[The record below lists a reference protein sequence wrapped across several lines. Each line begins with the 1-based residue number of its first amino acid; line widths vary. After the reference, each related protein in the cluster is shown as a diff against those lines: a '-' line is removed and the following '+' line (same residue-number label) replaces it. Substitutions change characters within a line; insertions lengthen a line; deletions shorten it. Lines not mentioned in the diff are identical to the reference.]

1 MQPPAVE
8 LDGAAILKNARA
20 LEPLL
25 REQADEIERER
36 RLTPPVVDAMRDA
49 GVFRM
54 PMPASW
60 GGPQLGPV
68 EQIEIVEALSRASA
82 SAGWCAML

>member
-1 MQPPAVE
+1 MSMQPPAVE

-25 REQADEIERER
+25 REQADEIEKQR

-54 PMPASW
+54 PMPTSW
-60 GGPQLGPV
+60 GGP
-68 EQIEIVEALSRASA
+68 
-82 SAGWCAML
+82 